1 MKISEKFVVK
11 STQSATETNPDISKS
26 WELLDNNFN
35 QIKHIK
41 CVARIDRMDK
51 KMKSFRREI

>member
-1 MKISEKFVVK
+1 MQNYDENKMKISEKFVVK

-35 QIKHIK
+35 QIKYIK
-41 CVARIDRMDK
+41 CLARKDW
-51 KMKSFRREI
+51 